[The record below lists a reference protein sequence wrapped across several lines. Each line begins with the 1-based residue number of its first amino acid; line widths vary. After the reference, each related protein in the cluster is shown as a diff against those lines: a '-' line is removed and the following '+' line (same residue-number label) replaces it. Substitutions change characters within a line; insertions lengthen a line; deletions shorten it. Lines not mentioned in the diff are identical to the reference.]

1 MRCPHCKCK
10 IVTEKVLAKKTM
22 TRAQFEKLKKGSIV
36 RSPGNRKREVLDKR
50 GAYITLRKLSYG
62 SGYPHDYTGYLY
74 SDICRG
80 YTVVKY

>member
-10 IVTEKVLAKKTM
+10 IVTEKVLPKKTM

-36 RSPGNRKREVLDKR
+36 RSHGNRKRVVVER
-50 GAYITLRKLSYG
+50 IGAYIRLRKLSYG

-74 SDICRG
+74 SDISRG